1 MGASVDDTVLTAG
14 AKIAAG
20 GTRSHHHTCLASIAV
35 ESPFT
40 HILVPLDF
48 TPKNAAA
55 IDIAR
60 RLAAQAGARVTLLH
74 VIETIEHATGKEID
88 EFYRSLE
95 RRAEKEL
102 REAQRPLTAKSISV
116 TTEIVY
122 GRRGVEIVRYATERG
137 VDLVVMSSH
146 VIDAKEPQKSWAT
159 LSYQVATFCP
169 CPVLLVK

>member
-1 MGASVDDTVLTAG
+1 LRQLLADVV
-14 AKIAAG
+14 
-20 GTRSHHHTCLASIAV
+20 ASIAV

-55 IDIAR
+55 LDIAR
-60 RLAAQAGARVTLLH
+60 QLAAPAGARVTLLH
-74 VIETIEHATGKEID
+74 VIETIEHATGREIE
-88 EFYRSLE
+88 EFYRGLE
-95 RRAEKEL
+95 SRAGKEL
-102 REAQRPLTAKSISV
+102 REAERPLAAQGILVS
-116 TTEIVY
+116 TEIVY
-122 GRRGVEIVRYATERG
+122 GRRGAEIVRYARERG

-146 VIDAKEPQKSWAT
+146 VIDPKGPGGGWAT